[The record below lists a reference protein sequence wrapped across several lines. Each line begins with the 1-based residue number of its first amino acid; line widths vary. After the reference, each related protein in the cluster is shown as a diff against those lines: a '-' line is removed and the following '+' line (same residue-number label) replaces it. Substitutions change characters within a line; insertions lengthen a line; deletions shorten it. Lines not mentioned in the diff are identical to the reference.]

1 MVSSLIFGSV
11 TNIINLVNAIESSS
25 SEKHFKPIY
34 DMGGGIK
41 IILFSCTTG
50 VYLRGHLKGG
60 LFE

>member
-34 DMGGGIK
+34 DIWE
-41 IILFSCTTG
+41 G
-50 VYLRGHLKGG
+50 V
-60 LFE
+60 